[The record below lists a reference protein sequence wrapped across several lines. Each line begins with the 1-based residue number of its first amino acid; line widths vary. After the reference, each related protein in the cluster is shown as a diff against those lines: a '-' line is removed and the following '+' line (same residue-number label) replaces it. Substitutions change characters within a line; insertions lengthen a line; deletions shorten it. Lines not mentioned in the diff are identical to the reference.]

1 MTCGIHEHLLKT
13 FSWSQECGLP
23 GQDLPDITAVFTAH
37 LTIINSSLPLN
48 ESFFFN
54 SVGNVITLFPLHRLF

>member
-23 GQDLPDITAVFTAH
+23 GQDLPDITAVFTA
-37 LTIINSSLPLN
+37 T
-48 ESFFFN
+48 FN
-54 SVGNVITLFPLHRLF
+54 YHK